1 VIYTRDDIYLLIIK
15 QLHHFGFSELYTSID
30 LLDFRQ
36 ETSSGAAGRRH
47 PTVHDISN
55 DVLVLSTQFD
65 EPFAYS
71 TNTWARGDDCHKDVR
86 RFRPVQRLHTGGASG
101 NAAQKMNVI
110 TLAEEEKEFKYWLKS
125 VANPP
130 NMKFIIPGRYLQF
143 V

>member
-1 VIYTRDDIYLLIIK
+1 MLYTVLQKIYTTRVIQRRYLIYWILWN
-15 QLHHFGFSELYTSID
+15 
-30 LLDFRQ
+30 LDKKRHQ
-36 ETSSGAAGRRH
+36 AA
-47 PTVHDISN
+47 SN
-55 DVLVLSTQFD
+55 DVLILSTQFD

-101 NAAQKMNVI
+101 HAAHKMNVI
-110 TLAEEEKEFKYWLKS
+110 MLAEKEKEFKYWLKS

-143 V
+143 I